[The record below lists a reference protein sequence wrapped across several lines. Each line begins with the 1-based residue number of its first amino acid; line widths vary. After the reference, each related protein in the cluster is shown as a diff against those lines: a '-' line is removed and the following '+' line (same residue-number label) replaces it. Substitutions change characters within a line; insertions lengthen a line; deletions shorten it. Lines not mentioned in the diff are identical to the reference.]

1 MIFICSIALEITDGR
16 RFSLYSFLQ
25 GRAFNYGQVA
35 MRAADK
41 SVAMH
46 ASISRFIIFRIN
58 EKKREIRGRRE
69 IERGRRK
76 RKRERE
82 KHSFTL

>member
-1 MIFICSIALEITDGR
+1 
-16 RFSLYSFLQ
+16 
-25 GRAFNYGQVA
+25 

-58 EKKREIRGRRE
+58 EKKRERRGRRE
-69 IERGRRK
+69 RGGGEKEEK
-76 RKRERE
+76 RKRETFIYIIKYRNVE
-82 KHSFTL
+82 K

>member
-1 MIFICSIALEITDGR
+1 
-16 RFSLYSFLQ
+16 
-25 GRAFNYGQVA
+25 

-58 EKKREIRGRRE
+58 EKKRERRE
-69 IERGRRK
+69 ERERGEKEEK
-76 RKRERE
+76 RKRETFIYIIKYRNVE
-82 KHSFTL
+82 K